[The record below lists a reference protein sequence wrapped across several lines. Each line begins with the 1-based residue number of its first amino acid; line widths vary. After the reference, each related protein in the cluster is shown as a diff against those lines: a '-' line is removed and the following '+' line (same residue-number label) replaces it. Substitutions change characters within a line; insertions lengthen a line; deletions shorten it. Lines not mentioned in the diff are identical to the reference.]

1 MSPRVFRGVGVSPG
15 VAVGRALPWEPG
27 LPQEPVKTRSRMSG
41 LADELARFAS
51 ARARTRDEL
60 HALRA
65 RLAASLGE
73 SYAAILEAQTLLVDD
88 PVLVGEIERRL
99 REESVSAAWAIHATI
114 GGYLARFETIEDG
127 YLRDRGSDL
136 RDFERRLLRLLGPE
150 APESPPPEGPLVV
163 VAHALGPSDTVALAK
178 DGVVGLAAD
187 LGGPTSHTAILAHAF
202 GLPAVV
208 GLGDFASEVA
218 PGASVV
224 VDGDRGEVLVDP
236 EPAVLE
242 AARARGAAWA
252 SLEVQW
258 ERQRD
263 LPSVSRDGVEVVL
276 RANVEFPDEAGAAV
290 RYGARGIGL
299 YRSEFLFV
307 AAAPRMPD
315 EEEHYRAYR
324 ELADKVAPHPAI
336 IRTLDLGGE
345 KYFHD
350 VLGDAE
356 SNPVLGARG
365 LRLCLMRPEIFVPQ
379 LRALLRAAAQAD
391 VRILLPLVTSANEI
405 AQVRKILA
413 REGEALRAAG
423 VAARP
428 GVPLGAMVETPAAA
442 MTADLLLREADFLS
456 IGTNDLIQYTLAVDR
471 SHPAVA
477 SLYEPFHPAILR
489 MIRFVIRS
497 GRALGVPVS
506 LCGEMASSPE
516 LVPTLLG
523 LGLRELSCPPRFVPA
538 VRDAIRATDVAAMAR
553 EVEER
558 CAVPDRA
565 GAGKDG
571 LR

>member
-1 MSPRVFRGVGVSPG
+1 
-15 VAVGRALPWEPG
+15 
-27 LPQEPVKTRSRMSG
+27 
-41 LADELARFAS
+41 
-51 ARARTRDEL
+51 
-60 HALRA
+60 
-65 RLAASLGE
+65 
-73 SYAAILEAQTLLVDD
+73 
-88 PVLVGEIERRL
+88 
-99 REESVSAAWAIHATI
+99 
-114 GGYLARFETIEDG
+114 
-127 YLRDRGSDL
+127 
-136 RDFERRLLRLLGPE
+136 
-150 APESPPPEGPLVV
+150 
-163 VAHALGPSDTVALAK
+163 
-178 DGVVGLAAD
+178 
-187 LGGPTSHTAILAHAF
+187 
-202 GLPAVV
+202 
-208 GLGDFASEVA
+208 
-218 PGASVV
+218 
-224 VDGDRGEVLVDP
+224 
-236 EPAVLE
+236 
-242 AARARGAAWA
+242 
-252 SLEVQW
+252 
-258 ERQRD
+258 
-263 LPSVSRDGVEVVL
+263 
-276 RANVEFPDEAGAAV
+276 
-290 RYGARGIGL
+290 
-299 YRSEFLFV
+299 
-307 AAAPRMPD
+307 MPD